1 MSVQDS
7 GSPNVQ
13 AAIGGFWKTI
23 PPLWHYTR
31 AAIHRT
37 ASEDFGITA
46 TQYHVL
52 RRIKESDLRTVSELS
67 ECMFISR
74 PGISRAV
81 DELAN
86 AGLLERQRDEAD
98 RRVVYLSVSLAGQTL
113 MEKIYQKN
121 NQFMQNFFSSLDD
134 AQLATVREAFEIL
147 QNRLDQSSSNAS

>member
-1 MSVQDS
+1 MNAQETHNQD
-7 GSPNVQ
+7 VQ
-13 AAIGGFWKTI
+13 AVIGEFWKTV

-37 ASEDFGITA
+37 VKEDFGITA

-52 RRIKESDLRTVSELS
+52 RRIKESGPKTVSELS

-86 AGLLERQRDEAD
+86 EGLIKRERDEHD
-98 RRVVYLSVSLAGQTL
+98 RRVVYLSASVAGKRV
-113 MEKIYQKN
+113 MEKIFEKN
-121 NQFMQNFFSSLDD
+121 NLFMEEFFSSLDD
-134 AQLATVREAFEIL
+134 RQLATVSEAFEIL
-147 QNRLDQSSSNAS
+147 QHRLDQNSSAAS

>member
-1 MSVQDS
+1 MKSEEIQ
-7 GSPNVQ
+7 SPGVEETI
-13 AAIGGFWKTI
+13 AAFWKTI

-37 ASEDFGITA
+37 AREEFGITS

-52 RRIKESDLRTVSELS
+52 RRIKEGKRKTVSELS

-86 AGLLERQRDEAD
+86 EGLIERERDRKD
-98 RRVVYLSVSLAGQTL
+98 RRVVYLTPTPAGHKL
-113 MEKIYQKN
+113 MEQIYAKN
-121 NQFMQNFFSSLDD
+121 NLFMRKIFSSLDD
-134 AQLATVREAFEIL
+134 QELKTINEAFESL
-147 QNRLDQSSSNAS
+147 QKALNHNTSTEP